1 MGNIERE
8 FPTLGLEK
16 TCTGPWHLCINTL
29 KSEST
34 ASLTLWAQRAQR
46 APRNAVDLPL
56 VVDMTC
62 WYSLETSFHEESK
75 YEIVILILS
84 NFCESV
90 YVRSQTAK
98 YYGEP

>member
-56 VVDMTC
+56 VADMTC
-62 WYSLETSFHEESK
+62 WYSLETAFHEESK

-84 NFCESV
+84 YFCESL